1 MTVGVA
7 EFVPKPCEPSARSS
21 SDIECKSRLGGLERV
36 REGDI
41 REVMGMSGHRLQAG

>member
-21 SDIECKSRLGGLERV
+21 SDIEYKSRLGGLERV
-36 REGDI
+36 REDI
-41 REVMGMSGHRLQAG
+41 REAMGMSGHRLQAG